1 MPRLSLLGL
10 LRTVAVLLAAVAVA
24 TVLPRF
30 GVPARFR
37 PDLVILLVAASAV
50 VRGPAHGALVGLA
63 AGWVV
68 DLVPPGGSPLG
79 LTGLL
84 YAVAGA
90 TAGLSHRGASRS
102 MAGALL
108 GLATATVVVEFGGVG
123 LAILGDGT
131 VDVTAAATR
140 TLTTLVVGLA
150 ALPAVLGVDR
160 ALTRRRLA

>member
-10 LRTVAVLLAAVAVA
+10 LRTGAVLLAALAVA

-30 GVPARFR
+30 GVPVRFR
-37 PDLVILLVAASAV
+37 PDLVVLLVAASAV
-50 VRGPAHGALVGLA
+50 VRGPAHGALLGLA

-79 LTGLL
+79 LTALL
-84 YAVAGA
+84 YAAAGA
-90 TAGLSHRGASRS
+90 TAGSVPPRRPPQPAYRP
-102 MAGALL
+102 A
-108 GLATATVVVEFGGVG
+108 GLAAATVVVELGGVCV
-123 LAILGDGT
+123 AILGDGT
-131 VDVTAAATR
+131 VDLAAAATR
-140 TLTTLVVGLA
+140 TLVTLAVGLL